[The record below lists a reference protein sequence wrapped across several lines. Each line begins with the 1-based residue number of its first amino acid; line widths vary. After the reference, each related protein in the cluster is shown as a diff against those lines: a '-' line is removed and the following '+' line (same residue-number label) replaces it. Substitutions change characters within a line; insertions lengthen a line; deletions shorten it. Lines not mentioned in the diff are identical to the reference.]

1 MAYAKQVLA
10 MVRNHAEGENEQ
22 FLTVALQVAAAAARR
37 GHRSVAEDIRTAVK
51 KAQSESS
58 GGLVA
63 PVPFSQSLGDLT
75 GLLEQRHSTQRLNE
89 LVLRTKLRDDLDIIV
104 REQRQRGW
112 LREYG
117 KTPVSNLLF
126 VGPPGTG
133 KTVTAHAIATTLK
146 VPLFVIRLES
156 LITRYMGETA
166 SKLRLIFDEITKRRA
181 VYLFD
186 EFDAV
191 GGFRGAKND
200 VAEMRRVL
208 NSFLQFLEIPN
219 VTDSL
224 VIGTTNYSSLLDRA
238 LLRRFDHVLSFDLPS
253 DEEIEL
259 IVKSNLSSLRLKQ
272 PNWESVVSVGRGL
285 SQAEI
290 RQAVE
295 SSVKTAILEERD
307 YVLSDDVVTAL
318 KSRHDMQKVF
328 QEKFEEF

>member
-1 MAYAKQVLA
+1 M
-10 MVRNHAEGENEQ
+10 
-22 FLTVALQVAAAAARR
+22 
-37 GHRSVAEDIRTAVK
+37 
-51 KAQSESS
+51 
-58 GGLVA
+58 VA
-63 PVPFSQSLGDLT
+63 PIPFSQSLGDLT
-75 GLLEQRHSTQRLNE
+75 GLLEQGHSTQRLNE
-89 LVLRTKLRDDLDIIV
+89 LVLTEKLRYDIDIIV
-104 REQRQRGW
+104 REQRQRGQ

-117 KTPVSNLLF
+117 KTPVSNVLF

-133 KTVTAHAIATTLK
+133 KTITAHAIATTLRI
-146 VPLFVIRLES
+146 PLFVIRLES

-224 VIGTTNYSSLLDRA
+224 IIGTTNYSSILDRA
-238 LLRRFDHVLSFDLPS
+238 LLRRFENVLSFDLPS

-285 SQAEI
+285 SQSEI

-307 YVLSDDVVTAL
+307 FVLSDEVVAAL
-318 KSRHDMQKVF
+318 KSRHDMQKLF
-328 QEKFEEF
+328 REKFDQFGSSLLQL